1 MIQII
6 KNTVAASSILAIK
19 NNTSTKKPTKTKR
32 HGNTVSDTK
41 SKLKSDTKLKPK
53 VKKVSS
59 KKAETNS
66 SSGQSVLKTN
76 PKKNTRVQKSSE
88 KINTKSSKTKNKNTS
103 NKLHKKNNVLLE
115 KNESKSWKALVN
127 DYLDKVDVDVPIVLD
142 ELFEYSQIDTTDN
155 VLKKQVEDYVTE
167 KNFDIDDEVKKG
179 WNTFDTSDDKID
191 DPIRLYLRE
200 IGKKRLLSAEEEV
213 QFAKE
218 MREGERQIVEIIK
231 KSGIFIFELYKI
243 MQNLSRE
250 PDSSA
255 EAFTY
260 NSKNYHEYERRS
272 ENKRLS
278 QLYRDVIKQIGG
290 KLEEYMQY
298 KAQLYASG
306 KKYSDVVKLQSM
318 KAHLLKKIQH
328 LFIDAS
334 EVHRLAGVFLKALEM
349 IKEYK
354 KRQTTICR
362 ELAANS
368 LDDIR
373 LLCKRLI
380 TKKTRE
386 ELERELGKSAHE
398 IKTAIQNYKTAEKKL
413 TSVEFDYEMS
423 IDEIMHYSKE
433 IAKNHLKVE
442 EVKNHIIESNLRLVV
457 SIAKNYT
464 NRGLFF
470 FDLVQEGNLG
480 LMRAVEKFEFQRGF
494 KFSTYATWWIRQ
506 AITRSISDHART
518 IRVPVHMIE
527 QVNKIMRE
535 ERRMIQE
542 HGREITDEEIAKKL
556 GWEKEKVVNVRSVSR
571 EPLSLETPIGED
583 EDSLLSDFIE
593 DKNTDSPMQIT
604 SSSFLREHLQEVLS
618 TLSPREQLVLRL
630 RFGLDDGY
638 PLTLEE
644 VGLDLNV
651 TRERVRQIESKAL
664 KRLQHSRHRKKLQRY
679 LDNDIE

>member
-1 MIQII
+1 MILIHTSII
-6 KNTVAASSILAIK
+6 TNIAVTSTSKNKKQSLKTKVRSGNTSKPKATSSIAKKTK
-19 NNTSTKKPTKTKR
+19 NSSAQNASKTKQKKPTR
-32 HGNTVSDTK
+32 AQN
-41 SKLKSDTKLKPK
+41 
-53 VKKVSS
+53 
-59 KKAETNS
+59 
-66 SSGQSVLKTN
+66 
-76 PKKNTRVQKSSE
+76 SSE
-88 KINTKSSKTKNKNTS
+88 KIHTNVSKTRNTS
-103 NKLHKKNNVLLE
+103 PKSRKEDGVLQNT
-115 KNESKSWKALVN
+115 NENKSWEVFVN
-127 DYLDKVDVDVPIVLD
+127 DYLDKADADVPIVLD
-142 ELFEYSQIDTTDN
+142 ELFEYSQIDTTDQT
-155 VLKKQVEDYVTE
+155 LRKQIEDYVIE
-167 KNFDIDDEVKKG
+167 KNFDIDDEVKKE
-179 WNTFDTSDDKID
+179 WNVFDTSDDKID

-243 MQNLSRE
+243 MQNLNRE
-250 PDSSA
+250 KDSGTEIFA
-255 EAFTY
+255 Y
-260 NSKNYHEYERRS
+260 NSKNYHEYEKRS

-290 KLEEYMQY
+290 KLKEYMQY
-298 KAQLYASG
+298 KAQLYVSG
-306 KKYSDVVKLQSM
+306 KKNSDVAKLQSM

-334 EVHRLAGVFLKALEM
+334 EVHRLADVFLKALEM
-349 IKEYK
+349 IKEHK
-354 KRQTTICR
+354 KKQVTICR
-362 ELAANS
+362 ELSANS

-373 LLCKRLI
+373 FLCKQLI
-380 TKKTRE
+380 TKKTRVK
-386 ELERELGKSAHE
+386 LEREFGKNTHE
-398 IKTAIQNYKTAEKKL
+398 IKTSIQNYKTAEKKL
-413 TSVEFDYEMS
+413 MNVEFDYEMS
-423 IDEIMHYSKE
+423 IEEIMHYSKE

-542 HGREITDEEIAKKL
+542 HGREITDEEIAQKL
-556 GWEKEKVVNVRSVSR
+556 GWEKEKVINVRSVSR

>member
-1 MIQII
+1 MVYSSII
-6 KNTVAASSILAIK
+6 KNAVSTAASEDKKKSAKPKSK
-19 NNTSTKKPTKTKR
+19 NASDAKSKTK
-32 HGNTVSDTK
+32 SI
-41 SKLKSDTKLKPK
+41 
-53 VKKVSS
+53 
-59 KKAETNS
+59 KKAST
-66 SSGQSVLKTN
+66 GA
-76 PKKNTRVQKSSE
+76 KK
-88 KINTKSSKTKNKNTS
+88 TKSSVVKNAKETVKKKTTRGVKSVAKTTAKVAKKQKSKKTS
-103 NKLHKKNNVLLE
+103 MHDQGDDVLQAASD
-115 KNESKSWKALVN
+115 SKSWESLVN
-127 DYLDKVDVDVPIVLD
+127 DYLDKADSDVPIVLD
-142 ELFEYSQIDTTDN
+142 ELLEYSQVNMSDEA
-155 VLKKQVEDYVTE
+155 LRKQVEDYVIE
-167 KNFDIDDEVKKG
+167 KNFDIDDEVKKE
-179 WNTFDTSDDKID
+179 WNVFDTSDDKID

-218 MREGERQIVEIIK
+218 MRDGERQIVEIIK
-231 KSGIFIFELYKI
+231 RSGIFIFELYKI
-243 MQNLSRE
+243 MQNLNKE
-250 PDSSA
+250 K
-255 EAFTY
+255 EAGKEVFAYDT
-260 NSKNYHEYERRS
+260 KVDDEYERRS

-278 QLYRDVIKQIGG
+278 QLYRDVIRQIGG

-298 KAQLYASG
+298 KTQIYASG
-306 KKYSDVVKLQSM
+306 KKIATDTKLQSM
-318 KAHLLKKIQH
+318 KVYLLKKIQH

-334 EVHRLAGVFLKALEM
+334 EVHRLADVFLKALEM
-349 IKEYK
+349 IKAYRK
-354 KRQTTICR
+354 KQATICR

-368 LDDIR
+368 LEDIR

-380 TKKTRE
+380 MRSTRV
-386 ELERELGKSAHE
+386 ELERELGKSSHE
-398 IKTAIQNYKTAEKKL
+398 IKTYIQNYKTAEQKL
-413 TSVEFDYEMS
+413 MNVEFDYEMS
-423 IDEIMHYSKE
+423 IDEIMHYSRE

-542 HGREITDEEIAKKL
+542 HGREISDEEIAQKL
-556 GWEKEKVVNVRSVSR
+556 GWEKEKVMNVRSVSR

-679 LDNDIE
+679 LDNGVE